1 MADKTFTIIDDATGK
16 RVGEQTVSGDFAP
29 VLLQGQRAEMAE
41 KPKAETKKAADK
53 AE

>member
-1 MADKTFTIIDDATGK
+1 MADKTFTIIDEATGK
-16 RVGEQTVSGDFAP
+16 KVGEQTLSDDYAP
-29 VLLQGQRAEMAE
+29 VLMQGQRAELAE